1 MSTRSAGTHDTISA
15 TRNVPRAAASLACV
29 LALALGAAACGGSAS
44 SGSGGSGGSSG
55 GKATLD
61 IAGFVPFSGPDA
73 PFGPELMAGCNTGIT
88 AVNRAGGV
96 LGHKLDCVGTD
107 TRGDPADAV
116 PAANQLI
123 ATHPNLVGVLGPTS
137 DEADATIPIFE
148 QAKLPMF
155 VDTGEPRY
163 DHTTLTYFWR
173 LFPPDNVQGE
183 VMALWAHH
191 LGYSRGAA
199 VFGTDVSSQSN
210 VPVLL
215 TTMRKLGGRIVSNE
229 ALALDQSSYQTEVA
243 RMIQTNP
250 QVIMSEADPQTDAT
264 FLAELKQLHGLI
276 PIIDTDVTLAFRHAV
291 TLAIGA
297 ANMEK
302 YYTGIQPYA
311 PASGPAVNAYNS
323 TLLSLAAKI
332 PNPKQWLGDTYSI
345 RPYDAVQ
352 VIALAMTAAK
362 STSPAD
368 YNKYIRTV
376 TEPGAGKTVVYTYAQ
391 GLAALKAGKQI
402 QFIGAGGP
410 IQFDA
415 WHNSAGAFEALHYNG
430 KNNVVVG
437 EISSRQISQYGGS

>member
-1 MSTRSAGTHDTISA
+1 
-15 TRNVPRAAASLACV
+15 
-29 LALALGAAACGGSAS
+29 
-44 SGSGGSGGSSG
+44 
-55 GKATLD
+55 
-61 IAGFVPFSGPDA
+61 
-73 PFGPELMAGCNTGIT
+73 MAGCITGIT

-123 ATHPNLVGVLGPTS
+123 ATHPNLIGVLGPTS
-137 DEADATIPIFE
+137 DEADATIPLFE

-163 DHTTLTYFWR
+163 DHTTLSYFWR
-173 LFPPDNVQGE
+173 LFPPDNAQGE
-183 VMALWAHH
+183 VMALWAHRT
-191 LGYSRGAA
+191 GYTRGAA

-210 VPVLL
+210 VPVLI
-215 TTMRKLGGRIVSNE
+215 TTMKKLGGSIVINE

-276 PIIDTDVTLAFRHAV
+276 PFIGTDVTLAFRHAL
-291 TLAIGA
+291 TLAVGS
-297 ANMEK
+297 ANMQK
-302 YYTGIQPYA
+302 YWTAIQPYA
-311 PASGPAVNAYNS
+311 PATGPAVSQYNS
-323 TLLSLAAKI
+323 TLLSLSAKI

-352 VIALAMTAAK
+352 IMALAMTAAK
-362 STSPAD
+362 STSPATYD
-368 YNKYIRTV
+368 KYVKAV
-376 TEPGAGKTVVYTYAQ
+376 TEPGPGKTVVYTYAQ

-410 IQFDA
+410 IQFDP

-430 KNNVVVG
+430 QTNVVVG
-437 EISSRQISQYGGS
+437 KISSQEISQYGGS